1 MIDISEFYPIKLSPG
16 FITIAFHIGCIGC
29 NFCSVR
35 YANSRDKIFTG
46 KINEK
51 YPCSPLELYNLLL
64 KMPTF
69 FESRTPIRIGND
81 TDFKFEERQVEEF
94 VSLLPS
100 DYPVIILTRFPIS
113 ERVKH
118 LFQRHNILL
127 KITITP
133 KSEYLDCPYNADD
146 ILSSLDEITSETMIT
161 IGPIDK
167 DNSEDAKR
175 FIDKVPKKKNFSLY
189 IKPLNPD
196 FHSSLKHIPMPS
208 EIFIENLKKKVEE
221 AGFRHLSQLTCPL
234 SNKLGFAHK
243 RVSDVP
249 QEEKKF
255 CDSCAAHNICYS
267 KESLSE
273 NDLHRLLAKLNLR
286 LTEKPIRKGF
296 KSYLISVDKPTAFGD
311 ELYLSETLKQK
322 IKIKQTSLGTSG
334 YNYSAS
340 HEVMK
345 RWESC
350 SFFPYSFMKNKFDD
364 FIYRCHK
371 KAKDNIAREYK
382 LNRLENCKS

>member
-35 YANSRDKIFTG
+35 YANSRDEIFAG

-51 YPCSPLELYNLLL
+51 YPCSPRELYNLLL
-64 KMPTF
+64 EMPAF

-94 VSLLPS
+94 VNLLPS
-100 DYPVIILTRFPIS
+100 DYPIIVLTRFPVS
-113 ERVKH
+113 ESVKH
-118 LFQRHNILL
+118 LFQRRNVLL
-127 KITITP
+127 KITMTP
-133 KSEYLDCPYNADD
+133 KSEYLDCPYNADE
-146 ILSSLDEITSETMIT
+146 ILGSLDGITSETMIT
-161 IGPIDK
+161 IGPIDRY
-167 DNSEDAKR
+167 NSKEAKY

-189 IKPLNPD
+189 IKPLNQE
-196 FHSSLKHIPMPS
+196 FHSSLKYIPMPS
-208 EIFIENLKKKVEE
+208 GSYIEGLKKKVEE

-234 SNKLGFAHK
+234 SNNLGFAHK

-249 QEEKKF
+249 PEEKKF
-255 CDSCAAHNICYS
+255 CDSCTAYNDCYS
-267 KESLSE
+267 KESLAE
-273 NDLHRLLAKLNLR
+273 NDLYGLLIKLNLR

-311 ELYLSETLKQK
+311 ELYLSETLKYK
-322 IKIKQTSLGTSG
+322 IKIKQTNLGTGG

-340 HEVMK
+340 YEVME

-350 SFFPYSFMKNKFDD
+350 SFFSYNSMRNKFDE
-364 FIYRCHK
+364 FIYRCHE
-371 KAKDNIAREYK
+371 KAKDNIARENTI
-382 LNRLENCKS
+382 NRLDSCKA